1 MNPTHLNPW
10 YLFFLTL
17 SVLPINGC
25 ATMGDRG
32 QPLVPT
38 QYQTKTGPYV
48 VYTNYP
54 LSADDGVIKQLATL
68 RSEVEETLGLRV
80 DAGDHPIEV
89 YILSDRKSFEH
100 FLTFYYPELP
110 QRRAFFIAQGD
121 RRVVYTF
128 KGERLDEDIRHEA
141 THALLNLAIGDIP
154 LWLDEGLAEYFEAS
168 GPTGLNREHL
178 DRLPLDIQEGWS
190 PSLDRLEGLKSVRQM
205 SPRDYRE
212 AWSWVHFFLKDS
224 GENRAA
230 LLGYLGDLRKHE
242 GDSPPPRKLPSPKG
256 REATALLRHLEMIR
270 RGEPTRTAN
279 DEPTLRL
286 QDIPIDFEPINP
298 TPKRRSFFN
307 RLLGR
312 SGP

>member
-1 MNPTHLNPW
+1 MYPINPRFWHL
-10 YLFFLTL
+10 TA
-17 SVLPINGC
+17 LPLLILPLNGC

-38 QYQTKTGPYV
+38 QYQTKVGPYV

-54 LSADDGVIKQLATL
+54 LSAEEGVIKQLATL
-68 RSEVEETLGLRV
+68 RTEVEETLGLRV

-128 KGERLDEDIRHEA
+128 KGERLEEDIRHEA

-190 PSLDRLEGLKSVRQM
+190 PSLDRLEGLKSVRLM
-205 SPRDYRE
+205 TPRDYRE
-212 AWSWVHFFLKDS
+212 AWLWVHFLLKDS

-242 GDSPPPRKLPSPKG
+242 EAGPLSKKLARPT
-256 REATALLRHLEMIR
+256 RHDATALLRHLDKIR
-270 RGEPTRTAN
+270 RGDPKLLAVEEPTVRF
-279 DEPTLRL
+279 
-286 QDIPIDFEPINP
+286 QDIPIDLE
-298 TPKRRSFFN
+298 S
-307 RLLGR
+307 
-312 SGP
+312 SGPPTKKRGFFSRLFGHPGP

>member
-1 MNPTHLNPW
+1 MSPKSPPRWPLLIAPLL
-10 YLFFLTL
+10 LF
-17 SVLPINGC
+17 SGC

-38 QYQTKTGPYV
+38 QYQTRTGPYI
-48 VYTNYP
+48 VYTNYALP
-54 LSADDGVIKQLATL
+54 ADEGVIRQLATL

-110 QRRAFFIAQGD
+110 QRRAFFIGQAD

-128 KGERLDEDIRHEA
+128 KGERLEEDIRHEA

-178 DRLPLDIQEGWS
+178 DRLPLDIKEGWS
-190 PSLDRLEGLKSVRQM
+190 PSLDRLESLKSVRQM

-212 AWSWVHFFLKDS
+212 AWAWVHFLLKDK

-230 LLGYLGDLRKHE
+230 LLGYLGDLRNHVESAPLSTKLA
-242 GDSPPPRKLPSPKG
+242 SPIRDN
-256 REATALLRHLEMIR
+256 ATALVRHPELIP
-270 RGEPTRTAN
+270 RGEPARIAAE
-279 DEPTLRL
+279 EPTLRL
-286 QDIPIDFEPINP
+286 QDVPIDIEP
-298 TPKRRSFFN
+298 
-307 RLLGR
+307 
-312 SGP
+312 SGPSSKKRGFFGRLFGRLVP